1 MAHLTPNSS
10 YGLTLCLKL
19 PNRAGMLAQ
28 VTQAIGEA
36 GGNLDN
42 MTMLERTRQSVMRE
56 ITVDAASKEHAEAI
70 VAAVRGLSLIEL
82 LKVEDRTFQLHDGG
96 KIEVVS
102 KVPVRNQDDL
112 AMAYTPGVGRVCQ
125 AIAADP
131 ERVYDLTIKRNTVAI
146 VTDGSAVLGLGNLG
160 PEGALPVM
168 EGKALLFKEFAGLDA
183 FPICLATQ
191 DPDEIVATVK
201 RIAPVFGGINLED
214 ISAPRCFEIE
224 ARLQRELDI
233 PVFHDDQHGT
243 AIVVLAALTNALKLV
258 KKALSEIRIV
268 INGAG
273 AAGVAIAHLLQKA
286 GAQTILMCDSKGIIA
301 RDRTDLNPQ
310 KQEFVVDEAGTLA
323 DAMKQ
328 ADVFLG
334 VSAPGV
340 VTVEMVQSMAPQ
352 PIVLAMANPIPEIQ
366 PELVADIVAVMA
378 TGRSDYPN
386 QINNVLA
393 FPGMLRGALDCRAEA
408 ITTTMFLGAA
418 HAIAS
423 LVSPHDLK
431 ADHIIPSVFDARV
444 ATAVASAVQQAAREE
459 GVARI

>member
-1 MAHLTPNSS
+1 MVQLTPNAS
-10 YGLTLCLKL
+10 YGLTLRLKL
-19 PNRAGMLAQ
+19 PNQTGMLAQ
-28 VTQAIGEA
+28 VTQAIAAA
-36 GGNLDN
+36 GGNLEDIRL
-42 MTMLERTRQSVMRE
+42 LERTRQFVVRE
-56 ITVDAASKEHAEAI
+56 ITVDAASSDQAENILAN
-70 VAAVRGLSLIEL
+70 VKNLDQMQVLQAN
-82 LKVEDRTFQLHDGG
+82 DRTFKLHEGG
-96 KIEVVS
+96 KIEVTSRVA
-102 KVPVRNQDDL
+102 VRNQDDL

-125 AIAADP
+125 AIAAAP
-131 ERVYDLTIKRNTVAI
+131 ERVYDLTVKQNMVAI

-168 EGKALLFKEFAGLDA
+168 EGKALLFKEFAGIDA
-183 FPICLATQ
+183 FPVCLATQ
-191 DPDEIVATVK
+191 NTDEIIETVK

-224 ARLQRELDI
+224 TRLKQELDI

-258 KKALSEIRIV
+258 GKSFAEIRIV

-273 AAGVAIAHLLQKA
+273 AAGVAIALLLKRA

-301 RDRTDLNPQ
+301 RDRTDLNAQ
-310 KQEFVVDEAGTLA
+310 KQQFVVAESGTLA
-323 DAMKQ
+323 DAMQQ

-340 VTVEMVQSMAPQ
+340 VSVEMVKSMAAD

-366 PELVADIVAVMA
+366 PELVSDLVAVMA

-393 FPGMLRGALDCRAEA
+393 FPGILRGALDCRAKA
-408 ITTTMFLGAA
+408 MTTLMFLEAA
-418 HAIAS
+418 RAIAA
-423 LVSPHDLK
+423 LVSPDKLS
-431 ADHIIPSVFDARV
+431 AEHIIPSVFDPRV
-444 ATAVASAVQQAAREE
+444 AIAVSTAVQQAARQE

>member
-10 YGLTLCLKL
+10 YGLMLRLKL
-19 PNRAGMLAQ
+19 PNQAGMLAQ
-28 VTQAIGEA
+28 VTQAIA
-36 GGNLDN
+36 AVGGNLDDVIL
-42 MTMLERTRQSVMRE
+42 LERTPQLVTRE
-56 ITVDAASKEHAEAI
+56 ITVDAASQAQADEI
-70 VAAVRGLSLIEL
+70 VAAVQNLNSIEL

-102 KVPVRNQDDL
+102 KVAVRNQSDL
-112 AMAYTPGVGRVCQ
+112 AMAYTPGVGRVCK
-125 AIAADP
+125 AIAAEP
-131 ERVYDLTIKRNTVAI
+131 NRVYDLTMKRNTVAI

-183 FPICLATQ
+183 FPVCLTTQ
-191 DPDEIVATVK
+191 DTDEIVETVK

-224 ARLQRELDI
+224 SRLQRALDI

-258 KKALSEIRIV
+258 DKSFGEIRIV

-273 AAGVAIAHLLQKA
+273 AAGVAIAQLLRKA
-286 GAQTILMCDSKGIIA
+286 DAQTILMCDSKGIIS

-310 KQEFVVDEAGTLA
+310 KQAYAVEQAGTLA
-323 DAMKQ
+323 DAMNG

-340 VTVEMVQSMAPQ
+340 VSVAMVKSMASQ

-393 FPGMLRGALDCRAEA
+393 FPGMLRGALDCRAA
-408 ITTTMFLGAA
+408 AMTTTMFLEAA
-418 HAIAS
+418 RAIAS
-423 LVSPHDLK
+423 LVNPEELT
-431 ADHIIPSVFDARV
+431 ATHIIPSVFDPRV
-444 ATAVASAVQQAAREE
+444 ATAVASAVRQAAREE
-459 GVARI
+459 GVARV